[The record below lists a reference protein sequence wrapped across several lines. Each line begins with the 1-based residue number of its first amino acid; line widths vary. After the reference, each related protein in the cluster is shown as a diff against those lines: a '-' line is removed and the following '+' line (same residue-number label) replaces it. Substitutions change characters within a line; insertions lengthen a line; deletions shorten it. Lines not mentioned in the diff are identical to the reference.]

1 MPSQPAAGT
10 ALPNELYIQFERDM
24 RELAQLRARAQSGQL
39 SAPLGAP
46 PAAQPPTVTP
56 QHLSMG
62 AAAAALSEAGA
73 GSAGMGI
80 PGAGMG
86 IPSEPAT
93 APRTREESP
102 PRDDGDDVEDIT
114 PWPTAHLQRF
124 TSREALMQARLDSIG
139 FTEVFGRLSIVILP
153 WPPAEW
159 ISLAANCCRAST
171 DMRPASAR
179 GWKDARL
186 HGLVLTRL
194 IVMYVMGVTMPAME
208 MRDLEK
214 MRDGFIDALPWA
226 FDVSVEGD
234 DEWPEPQ
241 QRSEGRCEA
250 ATVAR
255 RLAWFEAV
263 LRITF
268 AARRDKERFTA
279 QQFSGN
285 RVVAGSAMR
294 HQLMSRNSQRSL
306 GNAYSVC
313 CREDRWCCSVLC

>member
-1 MPSQPAAGT
+1 MQQAAHQAQQQQHAVAAAQQQYAQQQAVAAAVPSQPAAVT
-10 ALPNELYIQFERDM
+10 ALPNDWRGDGSWRVQFERDM
-24 RELAQLRARAQSGQL
+24 RELAQLRARGQL
-39 SAPLGAP
+39 GQLGAP

-139 FTEVFGRLSIVILP
+139 FTEVFGRLSVVILP

-194 IVMYVMGVTMPAME
+194 IVMYGMGVTMPAM
-208 MRDLEK
+208 
-214 MRDGFIDALPWA
+214 
-226 FDVSVEGD
+226 
-234 DEWPEPQ
+234 
-241 QRSEGRCEA
+241 
-250 ATVAR
+250 
-255 RLAWFEAV
+255 
-263 LRITF
+263 
-268 AARRDKERFTA
+268 
-279 QQFSGN
+279 
-285 RVVAGSAMR
+285 AMR
-294 HQLMSRNSQRSL
+294 T
-306 GNAYSVC
+306 
-313 CREDRWCCSVLC
+313 